1 MTSNVTCPQVST
13 ATLSVAVEQ
22 FIEAK
27 QAQRLSKNTLI
38 EYNRTLRYFK
48 EFFDNEDP
56 LMSAITQVD
65 IR

>member
-1 MTSNVTCPQVST
+1 MTSNVTCPPVLT

-38 EYNRTLRYFK
+38 EYKRTLRRFK
-48 EFFDNEDP
+48 A
-56 LMSAITQVD
+56 LVGGL
-65 IR
+65 